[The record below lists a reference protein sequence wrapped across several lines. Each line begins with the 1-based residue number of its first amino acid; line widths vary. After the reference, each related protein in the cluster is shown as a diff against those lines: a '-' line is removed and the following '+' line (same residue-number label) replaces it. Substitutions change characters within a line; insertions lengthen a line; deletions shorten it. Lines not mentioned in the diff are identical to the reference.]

1 MHNAIVRSQHHHA
14 LLPSIG
20 TSFAIPSPQVGLGR
34 IVAVCVDSET
44 PLLVRLAN
52 GTTFHLGGLSD
63 RQTQQLPNLMP
74 DLIGSS
80 VWFQY
85 DESTTGQ
92 VINPRF
98 KTILIQ
104 GDSRQK
110 TRVMMNTN
118 LHMRVVHHG

>member
-1 MHNAIVRSQHHHA
+1 MNNAIVRSQHHHA

-20 TSFAIPSPQVGLGR
+20 TLSALPSPKVGIGR
-34 IVAVCVDSET
+34 IVKVCVESET

-52 GTTFHLGGLSD
+52 GTTIYLGGLSD

-85 DESTTGQ
+85 DESATGQ
-92 VINPRF
+92 MINLRF

-110 TRVMMNTN
+110 TRVIMNTN
-118 LHMRVVHHG
+118 LHMRGVQHG